1 MLFDGWDLG
10 PRGLATLLGR
20 DGRDP
25 TTADRDRTYR
35 AARIDTLVRSYVYGE
50 MYTYVTLARSL
61 DLPVDLLYRYRYRI
75 GKINPSLSALSSL
88 FPVVPL
94 GIDRCHGT
102 LNKLPR

>member
-1 MLFDGWDLG
+1 MAAI
-10 PRGLATLLGR
+10 R
-20 DGRDP
+20 
-25 TTADRDRTYR
+25 DRDRAYR
-35 AARIDTLVRSYVYGE
+35 YGE

-94 GIDRCHGT
+94 GIDRYT
-102 LNKLPR
+102 Q

>member
-1 MLFDGWDLG
+1 MYAVRWLAGASRASRLVLAR
-10 PRGLATLLGR
+10 PRSA
-20 DGRDP
+20 P
-25 TTADRDRTYR
+25 TAI
-35 AARIDTLVRSYVYGE
+35 ARIDTENVHVR
-50 MYTYVTLARSL
+50 YVTL
-61 DLPVDLLYRYRYRI
+61 DLATSTYVDLLYRYRYRI